1 MQELADK
8 DISTAIKR
16 IKAIDFNCDAA
27 QGFGVFNN
35 NIEEQILD
43 YVSSVNIATGFHAG
57 DPISIKKAILGAK
70 ERNLAI
76 GAHIGFNDLQG
87 FGNRSMELS
96 EDEIEALVVYQV
108 GALMSFANAYGVE
121 VEYVRPHGAMY
132 KKASEDFSF
141 SCAIAKA
148 IKKCSKWLVY
158 YGAAGDIL
166 EKTGDFVQ
174 LRVAHEIKLNKAY
187 TVEGNIDY
195 KSDDINDT
203 ALNINRLH
211 SMLKASKVDNNA
223 NGFSAIK
230 ADTIH
235 FSVSAPN
242 SLVLAKKAHDI
253 IKPVPVNFNKV
264 KESGW
269 V

>member
-1 MQELADK
+1 MQELANK
-8 DISTAIKR
+8 DISVVNKKIT
-16 IKAIDFNCDAA
+16 AIDFNCDAA

-35 NIEEQILD
+35 NVEEQILD

-57 DPISIKKAILGAK
+57 DPMSIKIAVLAAK
-70 ERNLAI
+70 ERSLAI

-108 GALMSFANAYGVE
+108 GALMSFAKAYGVE

-141 SCAIAKA
+141 SCSIAKA

-158 YGAAGDIL
+158 YGAAGDVL
-166 EKTGDFVQ
+166 EKVGEYVQ
-174 LRVAHEIKLNKAY
+174 LGVAHEIKLNKIY
-187 TVEGNIDY
+187 TIDGNIDY
-195 KSDDINDT
+195 KSSDVNDS

-211 SMLKASKVDNNA
+211 SLLKASKVDNNA
-223 NGFSAIK
+223 NGFSAVKI
-230 ADTIH
+230 DTVH

-253 IKPVPVNFNKV
+253 LKPVPVNFNRV